1 MIDHNFKE
9 SLRARDNSTMSDDN
23 IIEYWAVFT
32 EANDTVMA
40 NEYHSE
46 WQARKFKQVT
56 EKMMAE
62 RGITGGKVWIEH
74 GHYDSSAFPDF
85 RQDMN
90 NWGQDPAY
98 IHGVQIK

>member
-1 MIDHNFKE
+1 MT
-9 SLRARDNSTMSDDN
+9 DNT
-23 IIEYWAVFT
+23 IEYWAVFT

-62 RGITGGKVWIEH
+62 RGISGGKVWIEH
-74 GHYDSSAFPDF
+74 GHYDTVFPDF
-85 RQDMN
+85 RQDMTKWDN
-90 NWGQDPAY
+90 DGPAY
-98 IHGVQIK
+98 IHSVQIK